1 MTACFADYTFSLRRC
16 CATLLLA
23 AGLSAGAQAAV
34 YPLPAEG
41 DALIGKIQETQV
53 RAGETLLDIGRRY
66 SVGIDEMTHANPG
79 VDPWL
84 PPVGHSVVVPTQY
97 VLPNAPRVGI
107 VVNLPELR
115 LYYYPPAKPGE
126 QRVVMTYPLGIG
138 SEGRAIPSGSTTI
151 IEKKVDPLWTVPES
165 IRAEHAA
172 EGEFLPKIV
181 LPGPDNPLGRYALR
195 LGFNSF
201 LIHSTNRP
209 FSVGMRISHGCLR
222 MFPENIEEFY
232 PQVAIGTPVRIVDQ
246 PYKAGWHQGALY
258 FEAHPPMAEAGHS
271 PTTNLTP
278 MVAAITST
286 VEAKLDDRAWQLAAQ
301 LASRRAGIPA
311 QIFVQA
317 PQAASAPPAALKTP
331 NQAWMVQVGVFRDIR
346 KIKQVTQL
354 MRRMELP
361 VLANSRDEAGSCR
374 VLVGPFPS
382 REEAVVTGKRIYK
395 NAGLENLLVPATH
408 FGTATACALN

>member
-1 MTACFADYTFSLRRC
+1 MTVRFAHYLFFPRRRC
-16 CATLLLA
+16 AILLLA

-34 YPLPAEG
+34 YPLPPEG

-66 SVGIDEMTHANPG
+66 SVGIDEMTNANPG
-79 VDPWL
+79 IDPWL
-84 PPVGHSVVVPTQY
+84 PPVGHNVVVPTLY

-126 QRVVMTYPLGIG
+126 RRVVMTYPLGIG
-138 SEGRAIPSGSTTI
+138 SEGRAIPYGSTKI
-151 IEKKVDPLWTVPES
+151 IEKKVDPVWTVPES

-172 EGEFLPKIV
+172 EGEFLPKLV
-181 LPGPDNPLGRYALR
+181 PPGPDNPLGKYALR

-232 PQVAIGTPVRIVDQ
+232 PQVALGTPVRILDQ
-246 PYKAGWHQGALY
+246 PYKAGWHQGAVY
-258 FEAHPPMAEAGHS
+258 FEAHPPMAEAGHT

-286 VEAKLDDRAWQLAAQ
+286 VEVKLDDRAWQLAVQ
-301 LASRRAGIPA
+301 LASKRAGIPA
-311 QIFVQA
+311 KIFV
-317 PQAASAPPAALKTP
+317 PAPPAATAQAMPLQAQDP
-331 NQAWMVQVGVFRDIR
+331 AWMVQVGVFRDIG
-346 KIKQVTQL
+346 KAKQVTQL

-361 VLANSRDEAGSCR
+361 VLANSRDGAGSCQ

-382 REEAVVTGKRIYK
+382 REEAMMTGQRIYK
-395 NAGLENLLVPATH
+395 NAGLENLLVPAARFDT
-408 FGTATACALN
+408 TTACALN

>member
-1 MTACFADYTFSLRRC
+1 
-16 CATLLLA
+16 
-23 AGLSAGAQAAV
+23 
-34 YPLPAEG
+34 
-41 DALIGKIQETQV
+41 
-53 RAGETLLDIGRRY
+53 
-66 SVGIDEMTHANPG
+66 
-79 VDPWL
+79 
-84 PPVGHSVVVPTQY
+84 
-97 VLPNAPRVGI
+97 
-107 VVNLPELR
+107 
-115 LYYYPPAKPGE
+115 
-126 QRVVMTYPLGIG
+126 
-138 SEGRAIPSGSTTI
+138 
-151 IEKKVDPLWTVPES
+151 
-165 IRAEHAA
+165 
-172 EGEFLPKIV
+172 
-181 LPGPDNPLGRYALR
+181 
-195 LGFNSF
+195 
-201 LIHSTNRP
+201 
-209 FSVGMRISHGCLR
+209 
-222 MFPENIEEFY
+222 
-232 PQVAIGTPVRIVDQ
+232 
-246 PYKAGWHQGALY
+246 
-258 FEAHPPMAEAGHS
+258 MAEAGHS